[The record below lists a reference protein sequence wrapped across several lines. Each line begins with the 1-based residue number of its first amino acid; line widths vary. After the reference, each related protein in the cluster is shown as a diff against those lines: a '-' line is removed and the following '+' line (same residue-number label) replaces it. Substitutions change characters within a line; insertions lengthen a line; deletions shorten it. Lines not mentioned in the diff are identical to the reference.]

1 MNAEQQLGTEK
12 IGKLLIRFSV
22 PCVISLVLNAIYN
35 LVDQIFIG
43 QGVGYLGNGATNV
56 IFPLVQVALAI
67 GLLIGEGGANYISLQ
82 LGAGEKEKASK
93 GMAAAI
99 VSLFGLGIVIFVI
112 YILFLEPFCHL
123 FGATD
128 LTLPYAMDYGR
139 IIAIGMIWNIF
150 AVGSMSLVRADGKP
164 GIAMIGMLAGFVV
177 NMIGDPIA
185 IFWLDMGVEGAAW
198 ATILGQMANAI
209 INIVALC
216 RCRSVT
222 LNRRIFSGCGRYFL
236 TVAKGGLSSFA
247 TQFTL
252 VLVMAVQNNLYV
264 YYGAQSVYGPEIPMT
279 AMGVTMKVFVVV
291 QCAVMGIANGGQPIF
306 GYNYGSGQYKRV
318 KDTYKIIFAASA
330 IVLVLATLW
339 FQLAPMSVVNLFGGG
354 EPLYVD
360 FSIKCLRIYLM
371 LIAVEVFQVTGC
383 IFLQALGKPVQA
395 LILTIIRQLVT
406 MIPAMLI
413 LGKLF
418 GVEGVLWAGPVSIT
432 LTAIVSIIFLAREW
446 KELTI
451 KEKAIGM
458 EG

>member
-222 LNRRIFSGCGRYFL
+222 LNRKIFSGCGRYFL

-451 KEKAIGM
+451 KEKAIEM